1 MNSLRRFGALAVSG
15 GTVGSFFVGIEG
27 ICHFWVIYLGQAGVN
42 DTAVPRKNIDFKYFL
57 NTYGRIHTNNI

>member
-42 DTAVPRKNIDFKYFL
+42 DTAVPRKTLTLNIYA
-57 NTYGRIHTNNI
+57 RIHTNNI

>member
-27 ICHFWVIYLGQAGVN
+27 MKSFLGQAGVN
-42 DTAVPRKNIDFKYFL
+42 MTQRSPEKTLTQDKI
-57 NTYGRIHTNNI
+57 RII